1 MTQAYKIIDH
11 TYDVVEV
18 GAGGAGLRAT
28 LGLAEK
34 GLNNRIAAI
43 SAFENCSFGLSAP
56 IKGRHK
62 ASKEMNM
69 GFRHK
74 NWQLFG
80 LQFHPES
87 ILSENGR
94 SILNNWIKTCS

>member
-1 MTQAYKIIDH
+1 VKLKSNSELITTAVNEH
-11 TYDVVEV
+11 
-18 GAGGAGLRAT
+18 G
-28 LGLAEK
+28 
-34 GLNNRIAAI
+34 
-43 SAFENCSFGLSAP
+43 
-56 IKGRHK
+56 
-62 ASKEMNM
+62 MNM

-87 ILSENGR
+87 ILTENGW